1 MSASA
6 RGIAAFDLD
15 GTVAGGDTFKA
26 YLRFSDF
33 AQARLLVSP
42 AVPCRR
48 DRAVCDRSA
57 RQYSW
62 AKCTLMAATFGGRPW
77 GALARQTE
85 AFIGGPLRHGIRRDA
100 LAAMADHWAA
110 GRRLVLATASS
121 DLYVVPL
128 AQRLGFDDVVCTRVA
143 RAADGAISG
152 KLESGNCYGRA
163 KLERVLAWR
172 AAAGIVGPM
181 WVYSDHHADL
191 PLLAAADVAFA
202 ISASRRLRAA
212 APAHGIHLVE
222 WK

>member
-6 RGIAAFDLD
+6 RGIAVFDLD
-15 GTVAGGDTFKA
+15 GTVARGDTFKA
-26 YLRFSDF
+26 YLRFCISRRPGCWYRLPCLAGAIALF
-33 AQARLLVSP
+33 AIG
-42 AVPCRR
+42 RR
-48 DRAVCDRSA
+48 DNTWV
-57 RQYSW
+57 
-62 AKCTLMAATFGGRPW
+62 KCTLMAATFGGRPW

-85 AFIGGPLRHGIRRDA
+85 AFIGVLLRHGIRRDA
-100 LAAMADHWAA
+100 LAAMADHRAA
-110 GRRLVLATASS
+110 GRRLVLATASP

-143 RAADGAISG
+143 RAADGRISG